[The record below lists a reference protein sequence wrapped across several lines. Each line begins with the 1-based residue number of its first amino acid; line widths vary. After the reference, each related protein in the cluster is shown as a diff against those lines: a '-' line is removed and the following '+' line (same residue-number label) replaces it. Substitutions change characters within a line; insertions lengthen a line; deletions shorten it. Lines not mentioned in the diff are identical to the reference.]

1 MVIRVFLST
10 RNHEFAKIMRE
21 VINLQAHYPEV
32 ELDKFAWTNV
42 AELSSRAFN
51 ENCMALW
58 IEVQH
63 YIHTST
69 LVMVWLNPSI
79 RG

>member
-1 MVIRVFLST
+1 
-10 RNHEFAKIMRE
+10 MRE

-32 ELDKFAWTNV
+32 KLDKFAWTNG
-42 AELSSRAFN
+42 AELSSCAFN

-63 YIHTST
+63 SIHTST

>member
-1 MVIRVFLST
+1 
-10 RNHEFAKIMRE
+10 MRE

-63 YIHTST
+63 SIHTRNGLAKS
-69 LVMVWLNPSI
+69 LNKRI
-79 RG
+79 